1 MLISRWRESWAQVG
15 GIRMV
20 MRERRLGWGQG
31 RRQKVTEDK
40 GREIRRGHC
49 LLLMALRTDFS
60 GSQNFILILLG
71 GLRP

>member
-1 MLISRWRESWAQVG
+1 
-15 GIRMV
+15 MV
-20 MRERRLGWGQG
+20 MGERRLGWGQG

-40 GREIRRGHC
+40 GRELRRGHC

>member
-40 GREIRRGHC
+40 GRE
-49 LLLMALRTDFS
+49 L
-60 GSQNFILILLG
+60 
-71 GLRP
+71 